1 MFSTVNLILLMNYFQ
16 LEDDS
21 VRMRNDLKK
30 ILYELR
36 IEATVAV
43 IEMVGSYELVTE
55 NYRMALD
62 LRIVLRLQNS
72 NVHIQCLLLAD
83 DNAQF

>member
-1 MFSTVNLILLMNYFQ
+1 MKVYVILTKVDVILMDYFQ

-43 IEMVGSYELVTE
+43 IEMVGFL
-55 NYRMALD
+55 
-62 LRIVLRLQNS
+62 
-72 NVHIQCLLLAD
+72 
-83 DNAQF
+83 